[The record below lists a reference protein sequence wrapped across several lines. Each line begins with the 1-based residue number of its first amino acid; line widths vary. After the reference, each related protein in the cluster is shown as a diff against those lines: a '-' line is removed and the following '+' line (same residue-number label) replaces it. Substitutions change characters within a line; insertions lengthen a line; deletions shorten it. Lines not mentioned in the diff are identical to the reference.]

1 MVRILL
7 TLIFLILAG
16 AAKSGC
22 KIDISEFVG
31 WEIIYAGQITGYI
44 DEAGEIADDFDG
56 CEWGRILIVDYD
68 KTVTCDEYNYSYA
81 YRPEIVVFADGYDM
95 KACIDDEIYDLQ

>member
-1 MVRILL
+1 M

-22 KIDISEFVG
+22 EIDISEYVG

-44 DEAGEIADDFDG
+44 DESGDIVNRFRG
-56 CEWGRILIVDYD
+56 CKRGRILIVDKD
-68 KTVTCDEYNYSYA
+68 KTVTCNEYSYSYA
-81 YRPEIVVFADGYDM
+81 YRPEIAVISNGYDR
-95 KACIDDEIYDLQ
+95 KACIDDEIYDLK